1 MFKSKD
7 TRRFKTPSNQPSL
20 GDRLACDGEIISDPP
35 EIQCCWVN
43 HFKSL
48 FLSRAASNENLLHI
62 QNDLPRLE
70 SLSKMNLD
78 DIIDDNFTTDEI
90 EASIRKLKPNKA
102 GGYDGLLPEHF
113 KFGGSLLV
121 LWLKEIFCTF
131 LRLEQVPPSLLTGI
145 ICPIYKGK
153 GKDPLSCSSYRG
165 ITVTPILMKVFE
177 YTLLNR
183 LLPVLEL
190 TGHPS
195 LNKQPI
201 RSTSRAR
208 MPFLPHKRPS

>member
-20 GDRLACDGEIISDPP
+20 GNRLACDGEIISDPP

-78 DIIDDNFTTDEI
+78 DIIDDDFTTDEI
-90 EASIRKLKPNKA
+90 EASI
-102 GGYDGLLPEHF
+102 
-113 KFGGSLLV
+113 
-121 LWLKEIFCTF
+121 
-131 LRLEQVPPSLLTGI
+131 TGWHVM
-145 ICPIYKGK
+145 GK
-153 GKDPLSCSSYRG
+153 
-165 ITVTPILMKVFE
+165 
-177 YTLLNR
+177 
-183 LLPVLEL
+183 
-190 TGHPS
+190 
-195 LNKQPI
+195 
-201 RSTSRAR
+201 
-208 MPFLPHKRPS
+208 